1 MQKIMPI
8 IGITLVG
15 VVVMM
20 FTLPQ
25 MIGLEFTVA
34 MAMTMSVLM
43 GIYVI
48 LVTEVIHRTALAMIG
63 SLIIVIILI
72 YTGLIPAD
80 FDYN

>member
-1 MQKIMPI
+1 MPI
-8 IGITLVG
+8 IGITLVV

-20 FTLPQ
+20 FTLPE

-34 MAMTMSVLM
+34 MALTMSVLI

-63 SLIIVIILI
+63 ALIIHYCSNLHGSNSC
-72 YTGLIPAD
+72 T
-80 FDYN
+80 